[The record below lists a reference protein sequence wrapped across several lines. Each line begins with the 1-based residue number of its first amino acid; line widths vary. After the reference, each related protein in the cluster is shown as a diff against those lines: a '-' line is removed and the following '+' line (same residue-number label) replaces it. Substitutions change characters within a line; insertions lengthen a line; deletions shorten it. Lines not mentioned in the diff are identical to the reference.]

1 MKGMV
6 DKIVCSGD
14 RAYDLAVRLREG
26 GFADSDLVVVD
37 ELSKAKEMVENNTKG
52 ALYILA
58 ASAFGNED
66 GILEALK

>member
-1 MKGMV
+1 V
-6 DKIVCSGD
+6 DKVVCSGD

-37 ELSKAKEMVENNTKG
+37 ELSQAKQLVQENTKG